1 MYDMSW
7 LFDLNQNLSD
17 YNIIFALSVVD
28 ICKLI
33 YRNKMRAYNVLNL
46 YLESEPSS
54 VKPDVELPRIPVI
67 DREEYVDKL
76 MGIIKTFN
84 TMIVE
89 FKSPESNKTGLY
101 NVRLLIFDNNE
112 ITMRILY
119 DNSKS
124 KRETKRITSS
134 KLSAAVEDNIPM
146 DIARLKK
153 LFDIEKP
160 CNEEDNL
167 IQELIQDLIKK
178 IEINK

>member
-33 YRNKMRAYNVLNL
+33 HRNKMRAYNILNL

-153 LFDIEKP
+153 LFDIEKH
-160 CNEEDNL
+160 CNEEDKD
-167 IQELIQDLIKK
+167 IQELIKK